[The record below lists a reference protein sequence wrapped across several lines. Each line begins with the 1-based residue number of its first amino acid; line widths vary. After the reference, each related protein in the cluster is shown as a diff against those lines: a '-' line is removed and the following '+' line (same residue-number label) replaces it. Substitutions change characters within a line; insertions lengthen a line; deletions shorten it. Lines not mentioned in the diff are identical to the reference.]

1 MITFDEEMQKL
12 PAERRAR
19 IEAKTQEL
27 LNQVNALDVGLT
39 AAIYT
44 TNLSAAH
51 RFASRIEAGYIWIN
65 HSAQHFLGT
74 PFGGYKMSGVGR
86 EESIE
91 ELLSF
96 TRQKNVYLH
105 Y

>member
-1 MITFDEEMQKL
+1 MTIAREGIGGPVLSILVWGDE
-12 PAERRAR
+12 AA
-19 IEAKTQEL
+19 L
-27 LNQVNALDVGLT
+27 LEQVNALDLGLT

-44 TNLSAAH
+44 SNLSVAH
-51 RFASRIEAGYIWIN
+51 RFASRIEAGYIWVN

-74 PFGGYKMSGVGR
+74 PFGGYKLSGIGR

-96 TRQKNVYLH
+96 TRQKNIYVSY
-105 Y
+105 